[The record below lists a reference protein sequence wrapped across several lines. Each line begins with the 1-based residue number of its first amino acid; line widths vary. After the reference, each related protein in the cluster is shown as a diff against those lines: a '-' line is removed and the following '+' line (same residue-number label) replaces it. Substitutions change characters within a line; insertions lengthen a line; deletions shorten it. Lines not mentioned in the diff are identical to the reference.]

1 MEKITSFDI
10 KTSVS
15 ESVIDLFDTMLSMK
29 VELHETGSETG
40 LDGFR
45 MIGSLSLAG
54 DVMGTL
60 AIQVSDAFSRLM
72 TASMLGIEIEEIES
86 EEEVKDV
93 IREVCNIVGGSL
105 KSAFNDMGLASDIS
119 TPAITLGNDFVIET
133 LNMERYELFAFQY
146 QEHKFFVEV
155 CIKAAESIDSE
166 AQRKLAGVD
175 IKKFKKLDIISTTGD
190 SVIEFFKLMIDL
202 DLELSEKV
210 SISES
215 TSDKIRIMGL
225 INFAGSVTGSLNIQA
240 DYDFARIM
248 TGKMLGIKLEEI
260 ESKEEV
266 KDVIA
271 EASNIIAGNLKAA
284 FCDSGLTTVI
294 SVPSITTGKDFAI
307 ETLNMD
313 RLELFAFRCM
323 EYDIFVQ
330 VCVKIDENTDI
341 SSKTESSVDD
351 IVESQDDIDN
361 LIQSMSNSDDDNVA
375 AISDQSDAIDTF
387 VDNQALLESNDQTK
401 TTNNFVD
408 NKESADVNGIDSKF
422 GFLLDIPLDI
432 TVELGQTEMSI
443 NNLLKVS
450 KGSVI
455 KLQNLEDEP
464 LRILANSKLIAKGN
478 VVVDN
483 DKYGIRITEIVSRRK
498 RIDSMR

>member
-29 VELHETGSETG
+29 VELYETGSEKG

-45 MIGSLSLAG
+45 MTGSLSLAG

-60 AIQVSDAFSRLM
+60 AVQVSDAFSRLM
-72 TASMLGIEIEEIES
+72 TAGMLGIEIEEIES

-93 IREVCNIVGGSL
+93 IREVCNIIGGSL
-105 KSAFNDMGLASDIS
+105 KAAFNDIGLASDMS

-146 QEHKFFVEV
+146 LEHKFFIEV
-155 CIKAAESIDSE
+155 CIKAADNIDSE
-166 AQRKLAGVD
+166 AQRQLAGVD
-175 IKKFKKLDIISTTGD
+175 INKFKRLDIISTTGD

-215 TSDKIRIMGL
+215 NSDKIRIMGL

-260 ESKEEV
+260 ESEEEI

-323 EYDIFVQ
+323 EYDVFVQ
-330 VCVKIDENTDI
+330 VCVKIDEKTDI
-341 SSKTESSVDD
+341 SVNDV
-351 IVESQDDIDN
+351 VESQDDIDN
-361 LIQSMSNSDDDNVA
+361 LIQGIRDSVDENGTDDRNGTEVSDKP
-375 AISDQSDAIDTF
+375 DATDVS
-387 VDNQALLESNDQTK
+387 VDKKALPEINDQTK
-401 TTNNFVD
+401 TANGSVD
-408 NKESADVNGIDSKF
+408 NKESADVDEIDSKL

-455 KLQNLEDEP
+455 KLKNLEDET
-464 LRILANSKLIAKGN
+464 LRILANSKLIAKGK

>member
-29 VELHETGSETG
+29 VELHETDSETG

-54 DVMGTL
+54 DVMGTM
-60 AIQVSDAFSRLM
+60 AIQLSDAFSRLM
-72 TASMLGIEIEEIES
+72 TAGMLGIEIEEIES

-105 KSAFNDMGLASDIS
+105 KSAFNDIGLASDIS

-155 CIKAAESIDSE
+155 CLKAADNIDSE

-175 IKKFKKLDIISTTGD
+175 INKFKRLDIISTTGD

-215 TSDKIRIMGL
+215 DSDKTRIMGL

-240 DYDFARIM
+240 NYDFARIM
-248 TGKMLGIKLEEI
+248 TAKMLGIKLEEI

-284 FCDSGLTTVI
+284 FCDSGLTTII

-313 RLELFAFRCM
+313 RLERFAFRCM
-323 EYDIFVQ
+323 EHDIFVQ
-330 VCVKIDENTDI
+330 VCVRIDESTDI
-341 SSKTESSVDD
+341 SSKTESSVND

-361 LIQSMSNSDDDNVA
+361 LIQSMSDSDDDNVA
-375 AISDQSDAIDTF
+375 EVSDKSDTIDAS
-387 VDNQALLESNDQTK
+387 VDKKALSEINDQTK
-401 TTNNFVD
+401 TTNGSVD
-408 NKESADVNGIDSKF
+408 NKESADVNEIDSKL

-432 TVELGQTEMSI
+432 TVELGRTEMSI
-443 NNLLKVS
+443 NNLLKVG
-450 KGSVI
+450 KGTVI
-455 KLQNLEDEP
+455 KLKNLEDET

-498 RIDSMR
+498 RIDSM

>member
-1 MEKITSFDI
+1 MEKITAFDI

-29 VELHETGSETG
+29 VELYETDSETG

-45 MIGSLSLAG
+45 MIGSLSLTG
-54 DVMGTL
+54 DVVGTL
-60 AIQVSDAFSRLM
+60 AIQVSDVFARLM
-72 TASMLGIEIEEIES
+72 TAGMLGIEVEEIES

-93 IREVCNIVGGSL
+93 IREICNIVGGSL
-105 KSAFNDMGLASDIS
+105 KSAFNDIGLVNDIS

-146 QEHKFFVEV
+146 QDHKFFVEV
-155 CIKAAESIDSE
+155 CLKAADNIDSE

-175 IKKFKKLDIISTTGD
+175 IHKFKRLDIISTTGD
-190 SVIEFFKLMIDL
+190 SVIEFFKLMLEL

-210 SISES
+210 SISD
-215 TSDKIRIMGL
+215 SDKTRIMGL

-240 DYDFARIM
+240 GYDFARIM
-248 TGKMLGIKLEEI
+248 TAKMLGIKLKEI
-260 ESKEEV
+260 ESEEEV

-271 EASNIIAGNLKAA
+271 EATNIIAGNLKAA

-307 ETLNMD
+307 ETLDMD
-313 RLELFAFRCM
+313 RFERFAFRYM
-323 EYDIFVQ
+323 EHDVFVQ

-341 SSKTESSVDD
+341 SSKTESPVND

-361 LIQSMSNSDDDNVA
+361 LIQSMRNSDDDNVA
-375 AISDQSDAIDTF
+375 EVSDKPDAIDAS
-387 VDNQALLESNDQTK
+387 VDKKALPEINDQTK
-401 TTNNFVD
+401 TTNGSVD
-408 NKESADVNGIDSKF
+408 NKESADVNEIDSKL
-422 GFLLDIPLDI
+422 GFILDISLDI

-443 NNLLKVS
+443 DDLLKVG

-455 KLQNLEDEP
+455 KLKNLEDEP
-464 LRILANSKLIAKGN
+464 VCILANSKLIAKGN

-498 RIDSMR
+498 RINSMR

>member
-60 AIQVSDAFSRLM
+60 AIQVSDAFSHLM
-72 TASMLGIEIEEIES
+72 AASMLGIEIEEIES

-105 KSAFNDMGLASDIS
+105 KSALNDLGLSSEIS
-119 TPAITLGNDFVIET
+119 IPSITTGNDFVIET
-133 LNMERYELFAFQY
+133 LNMERYEFFTFRY
-146 QEHKFFVEV
+146 QDHKFFVEV
-155 CIKAAESIDSE
+155 CIKAAANIDSE
-166 AQRKLAGVD
+166 AQRQLTGID
-175 IKKFKKLDIISTTGD
+175 IHKFKKLDIISTSGD
-190 SVIEFFKLMIDL
+190 SVIEFFKTMLDL

-210 SISES
+210 SKPD
-215 TSDKIRIMGL
+215 SDDLQIMGL

-260 ESKEEV
+260 ESEEEV

-313 RLELFAFRCM
+313 RLERFAFRCM
-323 EYDIFVQ
+323 EYDVFVQ

-341 SSKTESSVDD
+341 SSKTETSVND

-375 AISDQSDAIDTF
+375 EISDKPDAIDAY
-387 VDNQALLESNDQTK
+387 VDNKALPEINDQTK
-401 TTNNFVD
+401 TTNGSVD
-408 NKESADVNGIDSKF
+408 NQESADVNKIDSNLEF
-422 GFLLDIPLDI
+422 ILDIPLDI

-443 NNLLKVS
+443 NNLLKVGE
-450 KGSVI
+450 GSII
-455 KLQNLEDEP
+455 KLKNLEDEP

-478 VVVDN
+478 VVVEN

-498 RIDSMR
+498 RINSMG